1 MKMNKNPY
9 TTPEIKIFSVSFES
23 HICGLSDNDPMH
35 TVPGG
40 SLDD

>member
-1 MKMNKNPY
+1 MNKNPY
-9 TTPEIKIFSVSFES
+9 IAPQAVIFSVSFES